1 MRALVYGLAVT
12 GVSTVRALR
21 RRDVEVVAADDRT
34 GPDADRLRVTADG
47 LGIELVSAP
56 GDPEALVAAVDLV
69 VPSPGVPEWHPVV
82 EAARRQGVP
91 LASEIE
97 LAHRWEQE
105 RPGGPRPMIAVTGT
119 DGKTTTTLLVA
130 AMLTAAGHRTVAA
143 GNTEVP
149 LVDAIETQVDAFVVE
164 CTSFRLAWTERF
176 RAEAAIWLNL
186 AEDHLDWHRS
196 MATYEAAKARIF
208 ELQRADDVAIGF
220 AEDPVVVRHLAT
232 APARRRS
239 FARADADYSVRD
251 GWLSGPDGPIAPL
264 AAMRRALPHDVTN
277 ALAGAAAVLET
288 GLATRHDVADAL
300 ERFTGPPH
308 RITEV
313 AVVDGVR
320 YVDDSKATTPHAA
333 AVAVRSFDP
342 VVLIAGGHNKGLDLA
357 PLAAHRDRIRAV
369 VAIGDAAP
377 AVAEVFDGVRPVVL
391 ACSMADAV
399 EQAARVARPGD
410 TVLLSPGCASWD
422 WYPVGG
428 YAARGDAFAAAVHE
442 RVRPGSEREET
453 S

>member
-12 GVSTVRALR
+12 GRATVRALQQR
-21 RRDVEVVAADDRT
+21 GVEVVAADDRT
-34 GPDADRLRVTADG
+34 GADADQLRSIADD
-47 LGIELVSAP
+47 LGIELVTAP
-56 GDPEALVAAVDLV
+56 TDHDALVATAEV
-69 VPSPGVPEWHPVV
+69 VAPSPGVPEWHPVI
-82 EAARRQGVP
+82 EAARRRRVP
-91 LASEIE
+91 LVSEIE

-130 AMLTAAGHRTVAA
+130 AMLTEAGHRTVAA

-149 LVDAIETQVDAFVVE
+149 LVDAIEMPVDAFVVE

-196 MATYEAAKARIF
+196 MATYEATKARIF
-208 ELQRADDVAIGF
+208 ELQRAEDVAIGF
-220 AEDPVVVRHLAT
+220 ADDPVVARHLA
-232 APARRRS
+232 AARARRRS
-239 FARADADYSVRD
+239 FARAGADYAVRD
-251 GWLSGPDGPIAPL
+251 GWLSGPDGPIAPV
-264 AAMRRALPHDVTN
+264 AAMRRRLPHDVTN
-277 ALAGAAAVLET
+277 ALASAAAVLET
-288 GLATRHDVADAL
+288 GLATPDDVAGTL

-308 RITEV
+308 RISEV
-313 AVVDGVR
+313 AVVDEVC

-342 VVLIAGGHNKGLDLA
+342 VVLIAGGRNKGLDLA
-357 PLAAHRDRIRAV
+357 PLATHHDRIRAV
-369 VAIGDAAP
+369 VAIGEAAS
-377 AVAEVFDGVRPVVL
+377 AVAEVFAGVRPVVV
-391 ACSMADAV
+391 ADSMAEAV
-399 EQAARVARPGD
+399 EQAARAARPGD

-428 YAARGDAFAAAVHE
+428 YAARGDAFAAAVRE
-442 RVRPGSEREET
+442 RARPGSEREET